1 MKFSKYS
8 QLAAAAGVLAVLQC
22 FPLANAADWPQWRGP
37 TRDGQLRGEAWP
49 SDFSGGALKQAW
61 RVEMGPSYSGPVVAA
76 DRVFTTA
83 TEDKRIEV
91 ARAFRRDTGE
101 RLWETS
107 WEGSISVPFFAK
119 SNGDWIRS
127 TPAWD
132 GERLYVG
139 GIRDLLVCL
148 DGATG
153 DVLWRHDFVAE
164 LKSPPP
170 AFGFVCSPL
179 VDGERVYAQAGASIA
194 CLDKRSGR
202 LLWRAFKD
210 EGGMWGSAFS
220 SPIIAEIA
228 GKRQLV
234 ALTRSGLAGV
244 DPETGEELWSQK
256 VEAFRGMNILTPV
269 VFGSG
274 LVTSTYGGKTIL
286 FRLENEGGKFKTST
300 AWEQKSQGYMSTP
313 VVIGGHAYH
322 HLRSQRMTC
331 VDLGTGEEKWTTSES
346 FGKYCSLVANGDRIL
361 ALDERGLLFLIQASP
376 EKFIKLDSKRVAER
390 DTWAHLA
397 VADGELYI
405 RELNALT
412 RWDWK

>member
-1 MKFSKYS
+1 MAHLLK
-8 QLAAAAGVLAVLQC
+8 LALFGCLLVLWAPESGAGE
-22 FPLANAADWPQWRGP
+22 WPQWRGP
-37 TRDGQLRGEAWP
+37 TRDGLATGAAWP
-49 SDFSGGALKQAW
+49 PDFADGRLKRVW
-61 RVEMGPSYSGPVVAA
+61 RVEQGPSYSGPIVAG

-83 TEDKRIEV
+83 TVDKRMEV
-91 ARAFRRDTGE
+91 VGAHHRDTGE

-107 WEGSISVPFFAK
+107 WEGAISVPFFAK
-119 SNGDWIRS
+119 ANGDWIRS

-139 GIRDLLVCL
+139 GIRDVLVCL

-153 DVLWRHDFVAE
+153 QIVWRHDFVQE
-164 LKSPPP
+164 HKTPPP

-179 VDGERVYAQAGASIA
+179 VDGERIYAQAGASIA

-202 LLWRAFKD
+202 VLWRALED
-210 EGGMWGSAFS
+210 QGGMWGSAFS
-220 SPIIAEIA
+220 SPVIAEIA

-234 ALTRSGLAGV
+234 ALRREGLAAV
-244 DPETGEELWSQK
+244 DPDTGEVLWTQK

-269 VFGSG
+269 VFGSS
-274 LVTSTYGGKTIL
+274 LLTSTYGGRTIL
-286 FRLENEGGKFKTST
+286 HRLDNEGGTFKTT
-300 AWEQKSQGYMSTP
+300 PAWEQKSQGYMSSP
-313 VVIGGHAYH
+313 VIIGGHAYH

-331 VDLGTGEEKWTTSES
+331 IDLGTGEEKWTTSES

-376 EKFIKLDSKRVAER
+376 EKYIKLDSKRVAER

-397 VADGELYI
+397 VVDGELYI
-405 RELNALT
+405 RELNALA